1 MRLALLTLALCCA
14 VAGATAGA
22 AGDPEATAAKS
33 TKSAMKNAKW
43 AKSVKL
49 SFSEGVMRW
58 RSDGLPNHS
67 VLPEY
72 AIPNFGVIVPNE
84 SNSHVE
90 SSDEA
95 IKAQDYDL
103 RIPTSPEKA
112 DKKTKVKTGPI
123 GVMISGA
130 MVYNPYEGDGETV
143 ALASNFTIKNDE
155 GEDVPFADACNAHPS
170 PFKAYH
176 YHGRPDC
183 VTKQVD
189 KKKGPSH
196 IIGVAFDGFPI
207 YGDRDINGKQV
218 KGSQLDSC
226 NGIKSPTP
234 EFPKG
239 IYHYVLLNVKT
250 KQSSP
255 ACFRG
260 KIRRDLLHEQR
271 RLRML
276 CPLARR
282 R

>member
-1 MRLALLTLALCCA
+1 MKKLGLALLLIS
-14 VAGATAGA
+14 VFGADTAS
-22 AGDPEATAAKS
+22 AKN
-33 TKSAMKNAKW
+33 TKKAISNAKW
-43 AKSVKL
+43 AKSVDF
-49 SFSEGVMRW
+49 SFGDGRVSW
-58 RSDGLPNHS
+58 QSNGLPNHS

-84 SNSHVE
+84 TNSHVE

-103 RIPTSPEKA
+103 NITTKPKKA
-112 DKKTKVKTGPI
+112 DEKTKVKTGPI

-155 GEDVPFADACNAHPS
+155 GEEVPFADGCNAHPS

-189 KKKGPSH
+189 KKNKPSH

-207 YGDRDINGKQV
+207 YGDRDIDGKQV
-218 KGSQLDSC
+218 KGKQLDSC

-260 KIRRDLLHEQR
+260 KVSRELLQTQR
-271 RLRML
+271 RMKMNCTLPMGR
-276 CPLARR
+276 LAGL
-282 R
+282 